1 MLGVP
6 LNRQLNTANQN
17 KWDVEPTQRLLSVTV
32 NIAEFKNLRLL
43 LQQKLHFVG

>member
-6 LNRQLNTANQN
+6 LSRQLNIANQN

-43 LQQKLHFVG
+43 LKQKLHFVG